1 MLITSWDVFLGRT
14 QVTRKVILLGE
25 TPSNVG
31 CCHGSKACWIQK
43 GATKKIRVDF
53 LEDLLFGDDH
63 LGQKGCWD
71 FRSRGVTQFV
81 IFTSCAGGRRRERSF
96 WWSCRRKDEHENYF
110 SCMWAYAAMICLP
123 DQSVLDL
130 EKVLHDVF
138 CRSHSSVDP
147 LLIYC
152 LPASL
157 LHHHPFIQSVSP
169 THSGHSKHLYPLG
182 QWSRFNHNFLVEA
195 LRNWVPTDWN
205 GVNDWANCARQHDVT
220 WKMLHIMAGRA
231 WLVLGHI
238 HACSCTKRKPS
249 QSNHIQWTNPQ
260 IAAWF

>member
-25 TPSNVG
+25 IPSNVG

-43 GATKKIRVDF
+43 GTTKKIRVDF

-110 SCMWAYAAMICLP
+110 SCMWAYAAFLTSLSWTLKKSFMIG
-123 DQSVLDL
+123 
-130 EKVLHDVF
+130 F
-138 CRSHSSVDP
+138 VDP
-147 LLIYC
+147 IPQWIHSLSTVF
-152 LPASL
+152 LPVYFITTLSSNQY
-157 LHHHPFIQSVSP
+157 HPP
-169 THSGHSKHLYPLG
+169 TLVIPNICILWVNG
-182 QWSRFNHNFLVEA
+182 QGSTTIF
-195 LRNWVPTDWN
+195 
-205 GVNDWANCARQHDVT
+205 
-220 WKMLHIMAGRA
+220 
-231 WLVLGHI
+231 
-238 HACSCTKRKPS
+238 
-249 QSNHIQWTNPQ
+249 
-260 IAAWF
+260 